1 MTRETHPGVVLI
13 GRHNMVG
20 AASAPAIVVKGLTK
34 TFGKVEALRG
44 VDLEVERGV
53 VFGLLGPN
61 GAGKST
67 LVRILTTLQQPTS
80 GSATVVGIDVVRDAA
95 RLRRSI
101 GVAGQQVAVD
111 DQLTGLEN
119 LEVVG
124 RFHHLSKEES
134 KKRARSLIER
144 FDLEDAANRRAN
156 TYSGGMRRRLDVAA
170 SLVGDP
176 EVLFL
181 DEPTTGLDP
190 RSRLSVWVAIE
201 ELARG
206 GTTVLLTTQYLE
218 EADRLASRIAV
229 VDHGLVIAQGTATE
243 LKERVGGSV
252 LVVQLSDHGRLE
264 DARVVL
270 SRYGTNPKVDS
281 STQEVSVPMSAG
293 AGAIAEV
300 VRALDTGGITLSNLT
315 FHQPSLDDVFFA
327 LTGHASEVAAAEA
340 TGKSKK

>member
-1 MTRETHPGVVLI
+1 MTPG
-13 GRHNMVG
+13 
-20 AASAPAIVVKGLTK
+20 ASAPAIVVRGLTK
-34 TFGKVEALRG
+34 SFGKVMALRG

-61 GAGKST
+61 GAGKTT
-67 LVRILTTLQQPTS
+67 LVRILTTLQRPS
-80 GSATVVGIDVVRDAA
+80 GGSATVVGLDVVRDAS
-95 RLRRSI
+95 RLRRAI
-101 GVAGQQVAVD
+101 GVAGQSVAVD

-124 RFHHLSKEES
+124 RFHHLGGAEAKR
-134 KKRARSLIER
+134 RARALIER
-144 FDLEDAANRRAN
+144 FDLVEAGGRRAI

-170 SLVGDP
+170 SLVGQP

-201 ELARG
+201 ELARS

-229 VDHGLVIAQGTATE
+229 VDHGLVIAEGTASE

-252 LVVQLSDHGRLE
+252 LVVRVADRSRLAG
-264 DARVVL
+264 ARDVL
-270 SRYGTNPKVDS
+270 GRYGTNPHVDE
-281 STQEVSVPMSAG
+281 STLDVSVPMSAG

-300 VRALDTGGITLSNLT
+300 VRALDGSGVAVSNLT

-327 LTGHASEVAAAEA
+327 LTGHASEVEAADVDGE
-340 TGKSKK
+340 GQK

>member
-1 MTRETHPGVVLI
+1 MTAGT
-13 GRHNMVG
+13 
-20 AASAPAIVVKGLTK
+20 APAIVVRGLTK
-34 TFGKVEALRG
+34 SFGKVMALRG
-44 VDLEVERGV
+44 VDLAVERGV

-61 GAGKST
+61 GAGKTT
-67 LVRILTTLQQPTS
+67 LVRILTTLQQPS
-80 GSATVVGIDVVRDAA
+80 GGSATIVGLDVVHDAA
-95 RLRRSI
+95 RLRRVI
-101 GVAGQQVAVD
+101 GVAGQSVAVD

-124 RFHHLSKEES
+124 RFHHLGGAEAKR
-134 KKRARSLIER
+134 RARALIER
-144 FDLEDAANRRAN
+144 FDLVEAAGRRAV

-190 RSRLSVWVAIE
+190 RSRLSVWMAIE

-229 VDHGLVIAQGTATE
+229 VDHGLVIAQGTAAE

-252 LVVQLSDHGRLE
+252 LVVQVTDRGRLE
-264 DARVVL
+264 DARTVMGH
-270 SRYGTNPKVDS
+270 YGPSPHVDDA
-281 STQEVSVPMSAG
+281 TLEVSVPMAAG
-293 AGAIAEV
+293 AGAITDV
-300 VRALDTGGITLSNLT
+300 VRALDASGVAMSNLT

-327 LTGHASEVAAAEA
+327 LTGHASEVEAVEAAGAGE
-340 TGKSKK
+340 